1 MAVHLWMNRQSNR
14 QGKCYCSERDALY
27 TSRTPL
33 VLMPHF
39 SIVSY
44 LQSTN
49 IGFKTELSSAEPET
63 YTEKDTGASGFG
75 QQIGVDGSVPDIKW
89 IVVFNRSCSLKA

>member
-1 MAVHLWMNRQSNR
+1 
-14 QGKCYCSERDALY
+14 
-27 TSRTPL
+27 
-33 VLMPHF
+33 MPHF

-63 YTEKDTGASGFG
+63 YTGASGFG

-89 IVVFNRSCSLKA
+89 IVVFNRSCSLKAWYKPFCLSSSENPLFRWGDTALIPS